1 MSVSPTSHETAI
13 SPRRFWTW
21 LARAPLT
28 RIMAFVML
36 LIGMLFATNHILGA
50 LHLPA
55 SSKDASSGQ
64 LVPIVLLNLLSFAFA
79 YWLLVRWIE
88 QRRVDELAARK
99 LLPDSLA
106 GLGIG
111 AALMLAVTAVL
122 WLARAYSVI
131 GTDAQAPWL
140 RNLVLVGALP
150 GMTEEIVSRGVLY
163 RIVEEGMG
171 SWIALIVSSLF
182 FGFMHAMNPGASLWS
197 CLAIAIEAGLLLG
210 LLYTATRSLYLCMGL
225 HAGWNF
231 VQGAVLGIPV
241 SGTDPHGL
249 LVATL
254 QGPTWLSGG
263 SFGAEASV
271 VSVALLGAA
280 SCALA
285 VRATRRGLI
294 VPPFWRRNLRSARN
308 GVADAR

>member
-1 MSVSPTSHETAI
+1 MSAAPSSNEAEI
-13 SPRRFWTW
+13 SQRRFWPW

-28 RIMAFVML
+28 RIVAFVML
-36 LIGMLFATNHILGA
+36 LTGMLFVTGHIQAVLQ
-50 LHLPA
+50 LPA
-55 SSKDASSGQ
+55 SSRDASAWQ
-64 LVPIVLLNLLSFAFA
+64 LIPIALLELLSFTFA

-88 QRRVDELAARK
+88 QRKVVELAARK
-99 LLPDSLA
+99 LLPHSLA
-106 GLGIG
+106 GFGIG
-111 AALMLAVTAVL
+111 AALMLIVTGVL
-122 WLARAYSVI
+122 WLAGTYLVI

-140 RNLVLVGALP
+140 RNLILIGVLP
-150 GMTEEIVSRGVLY
+150 GITEEIVSRGVLY

-182 FGFMHAMNPGASLWS
+182 FGFMHAMNAHATLWS

-210 LLYTATRSLYLCMGL
+210 LLYTVTRSLYACMGL

-231 VQGAVLGIPV
+231 VQGTVLGIPV

-263 SFGAEASV
+263 PFGAEASV
-271 VSVALLGAA
+271 VSVLLLGGM

-285 VRATRRGLI
+285 VIAIRRGLI
-294 VPPFWRRNLRSARN
+294 VPPFWRRNLSTARKHVSALQ
-308 GVADAR
+308 